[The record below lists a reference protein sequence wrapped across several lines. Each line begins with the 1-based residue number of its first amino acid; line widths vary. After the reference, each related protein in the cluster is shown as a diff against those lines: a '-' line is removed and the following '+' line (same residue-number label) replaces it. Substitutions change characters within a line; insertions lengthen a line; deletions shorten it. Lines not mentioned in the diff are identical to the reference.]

1 MEMVERASLLMS
13 TGNEFI
19 LHFDCRIA
27 AMYRAKD
34 VMTREI
40 LTLSPKL
47 TVEEAIRQL
56 LEHSYSGAPVVS
68 DDGMLVGI
76 VSEFQLLEVIYDPE
90 TTKLPVEAVMTRS
103 VLSVDEGALL
113 SDVANL
119 FIMHRIRRV
128 PVLRDGQLVGLI
140 TRRDVLRYIIESRP
154 QVDEFLSGV
163 KAFGH

>member
-1 MEMVERASLLMS
+1 
-13 TGNEFI
+13 
-19 LHFDCRIA
+19 
-27 AMYRAKD
+27 MYRAKD
-34 VMTREI
+34 VMTRDI
-40 LTLSPKL
+40 LTLSPKA

-56 LEHSYSGAPVVS
+56 LDHSYSGAPVVNE
-68 DDGMLVGI
+68 DGVLVGI

-90 TTKLPVEAVMTRS
+90 TTKLPVEEVMTRS

-128 PVLRDGQLVGLI
+128 PVLQDGQLVGLI